1 MSGVFIEM
9 SMSLDGYV
17 AGPSD
22 SDVNP
27 LGDGGERLHKW
38 MFGRNAGGPV
48 EGLTGAEKQIFD
60 ELRSETGAVIS
71 C

>member
-17 AGPSD
+17 AGAND

-27 LGDGGERLHKW
+27 KETVENVCISGCLDVMQVAR
-38 MFGRNAGGPV
+38 GRA
-48 EGLTGAEKQIFD
+48 
-60 ELRSETGAVIS
+60 
-71 C
+71 